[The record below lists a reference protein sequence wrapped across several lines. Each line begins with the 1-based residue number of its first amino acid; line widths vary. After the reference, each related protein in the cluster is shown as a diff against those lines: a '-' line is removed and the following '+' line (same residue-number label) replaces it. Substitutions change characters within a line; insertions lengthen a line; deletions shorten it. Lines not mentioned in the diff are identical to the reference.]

1 VIEQEM
7 TMIKTISA
15 ALLAVSMLAA
25 PAMAAGPSHGVR
37 HTVTKSVVVNGQHV
51 NAKVLKAQA
60 RMHKHRTVRHHRHL
74 RGKHAHKPVVMH
86 RGHRH

>member
-1 VIEQEM
+1 
-7 TMIKTISA
+7 MIKTISA

-25 PAMAAGPSHGVR
+25 PAMAAGPSHGAPHAR
-37 HTVTKSVVVNGQHV
+37 SVVVTGAHV
-51 NAKVLKAQA
+51 SAKVLNAQA

-74 RGKHAHKPVVMH
+74 RKHHAHKPIVMH

>member
-25 PAMAAGPSHGVR
+25 PAMAAGPSHVAP
-37 HTVTKSVVVNGQHV
+37 HAAAINGHHV
-51 NAKVLKAQA
+51 SANVQKAQA

-74 RGKHAHKPVVMH
+74 RGHHVRKPVVMH

>member
-1 VIEQEM
+1 
-7 TMIKTISA
+7 MIKTISA

-25 PAMAAGPSHGVR
+25 PAMAAGPSHAA
-37 HTVTKSVVVNGQHV
+37 TPAKSVAVSGSHV
-51 NAKVLKAQA
+51 SAKVLNAQA

-74 RGKHAHKPVVMH
+74 RGHHAHKPIVMH

>member
-25 PAMAAGPSHGVR
+25 PAMAAGPSHA
-37 HTVTKSVVVNGQHV
+37 VTPAKSAAVGGSHV
-51 NAKVLKAQA
+51 GAKVLNAQA
-60 RMHKHRTVRHHRHL
+60 RMHKHRVVHHRHL
-74 RGKHAHKPVVMH
+74 RKHRAHKPVVMH

>member
-1 VIEQEM
+1 
-7 TMIKTISA
+7 MIKTISA

-25 PAMAAGPSHGVR
+25 PAMAAGPSHA
-37 HTVTKSVVVNGQHV
+37 VTPAKSVAVSGSHVNA
-51 NAKVLKAQA
+51 NAKVLNAQA

>member
-1 VIEQEM
+1 
-7 TMIKTISA
+7 MIKTLSA

-25 PAMAAGPSHGVR
+25 PAMAAGPSHAM
-37 HTVTKSVVVNGQHV
+37 TPAKSFAVGGSHISG
-51 NAKVLKAQA
+51 KVLNAQA

>member
-1 VIEQEM
+1 
-7 TMIKTISA
+7 MIKTISA

-25 PAMAAGPSHGVR
+25 PAMAAGPSHAA
-37 HTVTKSVVVNGQHV
+37 TPTKSVAVSGSHV
-51 NAKVLKAQA
+51 SAKVLNAQA

-74 RGKHAHKPVVMH
+74 RGHHAYKPIVMH

>member
-1 VIEQEM
+1 
-7 TMIKTISA
+7 MIKTISA

-25 PAMAAGPSHGVR
+25 PAMAAGPSHAM
-37 HTVTKSVVVNGQHV
+37 TPAKSVAVSGSHV
-51 NAKVLKAQA
+51 SPKVLNAQA

-74 RGKHAHKPVVMH
+74 HGKHAHKPVVMH